1 MKQAVVGVWAAGSWA
16 EPRRAMCFVRA
27 WGGRES
33 FLVGRDR
40 LRARAVA
47 VRLYAEGCLAVC
59 LSSSH
64 GGCGWPR
71 CKPPHGRE
79 EAGVGAVIG
88 DLLPLAVGVAI
99 SPMPI
104 VAVILM
110 LLSRQAGRQRG
121 RYGDRPGGGGPGGQ
135 YLQR

>member
-1 MKQAVVGVWAAGSWA
+1 LQ
-16 EPRRAMCFVRA
+16 
-27 WGGRES
+27 
-33 FLVGRDR
+33 
-40 LRARAVA
+40 ARAVVA
-47 VRLYAEGCLAVC
+47 RLYAEGCLSVC

-110 LLSRQAGRQRG
+110 LLSRQAGKTGTGFLIGWVAWHRG
-121 RYGDRPGGGGPGGQ
+121 RYCDRPGGRGPGGQ
-135 YLQR
+135 YLER

>member
-1 MKQAVVGVWAAGSWA
+1 MGAA
-16 EPRRAMCFVRA
+16 RATHVLIYA
-27 WGGRES
+27 WGGREG
-33 FLVGRDR
+33 FLVGRDH

-47 VRLYAEGCLAVC
+47 ARLYAEGCPRVC
-59 LSSSH
+59 FSSSH

-110 LLSRQAGRQRG
+110 LLSRQAGKTG
-121 RYGDRPGGGGPGGQ
+121 TGF
-135 YLQR
+135 